1 MTSNFGSQWVRSG
14 LAAALDSII
23 AMEAELGRLD
33 AAAGD
38 GDHGA
43 AVVRGLRAAVAAVES
58 LGQGTPAAGLL
69 DAAGSAYGDA
79 AGGASGALY
88 GLCLSTVG
96 QSLDRESCAP
106 EQVAR
111 ALRAGCDAVCRFGR
125 TKPGDKTLVDALD
138 PFITQLDAALAAGDA
153 LPAAWQAALA
163 AAEEGAQATAQM
175 VAKRGR
181 SSRLGERS
189 LGHPDPGA
197 VSTLAIL
204 QAFGAALDQ
213 LERETP
219 NT

>member
-1 MTSNFGSQWVRSG
+1 MTSDFGSRWVRDG
-14 LAAALDSII
+14 LAAALDSIT

-43 AVVRGLRAAVAAVES
+43 AVVRGLRAAVAVVDEMDNN
-58 LGQGTPAAGLL
+58 TPAAGLL
-69 DAAGSAYGDA
+69 DAAGAAYGDA

-96 QSLDRESCAP
+96 QSLDREGCAP
-106 EQVAR
+106 VQVAR
-111 ALRAGCDAVCRFGR
+111 ALRAGCDEVCRFGR
-125 TKPGDKTLVDALD
+125 TKPGDKTLVDALG
-138 PFITQLDAALAAGDA
+138 PFVTRLGEALAAGEA
-153 LPAAWQAALA
+153 LPAAWQSGLA
-163 AAEEGAQATAQM
+163 AAEQGAQATAQM

-197 VSTLAIL
+197 VSTVAIL
-204 QAFGAALDQ
+204 RAFGAALDQ
-213 LERETP
+213 L
-219 NT
+219 

>member
-1 MTSNFGSQWVRSG
+1 MNNAFGSQWVRSG
-14 LAAALDSII
+14 LAVALERVCT
-23 AMEAELGRLD
+23 MEAELGRLD

-43 AVVRGLRAAVAAVES
+43 AVVRGLRAAVAAVA
-58 LGQGTPAAGLL
+58 GMDAGTSAADLL
-69 DAAGSAYGDA
+69 DAAGAAYGDA

-96 QSLDRESCAP
+96 QSLDRDRCTP
-106 EQVAR
+106 EQVAA

-138 PFITQLDAALAAGDA
+138 PFVTRLDDALAAGETLPGAWRSA
-153 LPAAWQAALA
+153 LV
-163 AAEEGAQATAQM
+163 AAEQGAQATAQM

-204 QAFGAALDQ
+204 QAFGAVLDQ
-213 LERETP
+213 LESGKTKA
-219 NT
+219 

>member
-58 LGQGTPAAGLL
+58 LEQGTPAADLL

-96 QSLDRESCAP
+96 QSLDMKAARRSKLPARCAP
-106 EQVAR
+106 GATRSAASGAR
-111 ALRAGCDAVCRFGR
+111 SPA
-125 TKPGDKTLVDALD
+125 TKR
-138 PFITQLDAALAAGDA
+138 
-153 LPAAWQAALA
+153 WW
-163 AAEEGAQATAQM
+163 M
-175 VAKRGR
+175 R
-181 SSRLGERS
+181 STRS
-189 LGHPDPGA
+189 
-197 VSTLAIL
+197 
-204 QAFGAALDQ
+204 
-213 LERETP
+213 
-219 NT
+219 